1 MQSMRGTKQAGL
13 GAAQADTLRR
23 RALRGES
30 DDCPAYLP
38 AFRRAQRRIER
49 RHYRERVDL
58 MAYEKH
64 RRELLKE
71 LTADP
76 FVD

>member
-13 GAAQADTLRR
+13 GPAQADTLRR
-23 RALRGES
+23 RTGRDQS

-38 AFRRAQRRIER
+38 AFRRAQRRAEC
-49 RHYRERVDL
+49 RHYWERVDL

-64 RRELLKE
+64 RRELLKD